1 MSEKKWSC
9 KWSSSGRRGRTHKG
23 KEFPR
28 HTLQYFDGTHLGM
41 RKRIYSKS
49 SMGSVWRDTRAA
61 IDKKYIIG
69 LLNKYV
75 GKTYEELKFVY
86 DLKTKNLRK
95 KYNVRWNRLEDYLHD
110 EPERNPWRE
119 SFYVDSE
126 GLIRKVPMKARHR
139 RTLTKRQ
146 WEYNKKVKLPNFGQC
161 RENPRYAITRR
172 WGVYYNDTN
181 FYELMHNVGQPKLL
195 GEFWVNYDK
204 RIFKIPIWTCNSEV
218 MIAYSNYNGYDWVQ
232 GKRVWKPFRE
242 SMRFYKPD
250 PEWTR
255 KATKAEDEWIPI
267 NVWGLAGG
275 QSYVMRLNNYR
286 RQLIIHDTETYMKRL
301 AKTTDPLEIEHLQK
315 LIDDNTEKIEEMP
328 EKELYDMGYGK
339 FYTFMRRKDYEQ
351 FLQRIKGETT

>member
-9 KWSSSGRRGRTHKG
+9 KWSSSGRRGRHHKG

-49 SMGSVWRDTRAA
+49 SMGSVWRDGRAA

-95 KYNVRWNRLEDYLHD
+95 KYNVRWNRLEDYLHN

-119 SFYVDSE
+119 SFYVDGE
-126 GLIRKVPMKARHR
+126 GLIRKVPMKARHH

-146 WEYNKKVKLPNFGQC
+146 WEYNRRVELPNFGQC
-161 RENPRYAITRR
+161 RGDSRYAVTRR

-181 FYELMHNVGQPKLL
+181 FYEIMHNVRQPKLL
-195 GEFWVNYDK
+195 GEFWVNYNGS
-204 RIFKIPIWTCNSEV
+204 IFKIPVWTCNSEV
-218 MIAYSNYNGYDWVQ
+218 MIAYSNYNGYDWIQ
-232 GKRVWKPFRE
+232 GKRVWIPFRE
-242 SMRFYKPD
+242 SRRWYKPNA
-250 PEWTR
+250 EWTR
-255 KATKAEDEWIPI
+255 KASKAEDEWIPI
-267 NVWGLAGG
+267 NVWGLVGG
-275 QSYVMRLNNYR
+275 QSYVMRLPNHQ
-286 RQLIIHDTETYMKRL
+286 RQMLIHDTEVCMKRL
-301 AKTTDPLEIEHLQK
+301 AKATDPLEIERLQNN
-315 LIDDNTEKIEEMP
+315 IDYNTEKVENMP
-328 EKELYDMGYGK
+328 EKCLYDMGYGK
-339 FYTFMRRKDYEQ
+339 FYTFMKRKDYEQ
-351 FLQRIKGETT
+351 FLQRTKRETT